1 MNTVSKNNQPTSIFR
16 QIISGKPFIIGVA
29 VLLVYTLAGF
39 FLAPYLVKG
48 QLEGYVKRNL
58 GRQLTIK
65 KVHVNPFAL
74 SLELKD
80 VALLEADG
88 THLFSFNRFLANF
101 ELKSLLRR
109 AWTFGEIGL
118 TRPELSI
125 RLEPDGGM
133 NLGRLISDASK
144 KDEAETTPANNDVEE
159 KGLPRLSFDR
169 IYISDGHLLFADQ
182 SDATP
187 AEIQMDPIDL
197 EISDLST
204 IPEKE
209 GAHTIAVALPK
220 GGTLKWEGTTSLA
233 PFESKG
239 TLALNNFKE
248 SIIWLFLQDELNLV
262 QPAGTTDL
270 NMSYFISNRDGTFQ
284 FVLDKVTA
292 LISGLQLMLK
302 GEGESQLLAL
312 DRIHMSDGR
321 FDLASKK
328 YKIGRLNITDGEVL
342 LNVDKVG
349 QFNWPR
355 IVAESKKAKEDVP
368 EPVEKPNDGGFNLIM
383 DKIDLN
389 NVALKYKDESRQT
402 PMDLDIGRVDLSFS
416 FQTGSFQTGK
426 TPPEMQQKTLL
437 EDITL
442 ALEKATLHQT
452 GEDAALVDLPK
463 VNIGGGLVDFVGKKA
478 LIREMTLDQGQVAL
492 WTDKDGVLNF
502 SRFKGRSNDDLSDN
516 QDNNQGDNQDTT
528 EADAQDKKATK
539 TEPSEGTNEAGE
551 QTPWSFELSSAK
563 LDKFALS
570 FTDRKI
576 APSPVYNLTNLSL
589 GLNEF
594 KTDPDKDFNFDFSF
608 DVKQGGRF
616 SGKGQVNPFKPTIA
630 ANIDLASLDL
640 SPLEAYL
647 QSVAKVA
654 LDSGNLSIKGDFKY
668 GIFQPGALGF
678 TGQAGMEK
686 LQVTLPKTKETLVSW
701 KQFDTRGIKYSTFPP
716 GLVIN
721 EMKLSNPTGKLVIR
735 KDKSVNFS
743 DVIVKRGESTK
754 KPAKT
759 KPFPV
764 DIKQVQIEGGKLD
777 FADLSLLF
785 PFHVD
790 IHGLSGAMAGLSS
803 KSKSRASVDLKGRVQ
818 QYGTVTIKGNLQ
830 PFDIRQFFDVKMAFK
845 NLEMTELTP
854 YTAEFAG
861 RKISSGKL
869 FLDLNYRINDS
880 QLEAENDLILD
891 YFVLGDPV
899 ENAKATN
906 LPLDLAVA
914 LMKDSDDRIDIGLP
928 ISGDLDDPKFGYGHL
943 IWKAIVNLV
952 TKVVAAPFKA
962 LGALIGSDEETL
974 DTVAF
979 DAGYAELPP
988 PEMEKLARLAGALGK
1003 RPQLTLEIQ
1012 GCYDAEADG
1021 TIMKEIAL
1029 KRELALRMGIKMGP
1043 DQVPGPI
1050 NLSDVGVQKTVLAL
1064 AGERFP
1070 SEKTDALKR
1079 TFGMSA
1085 ESKKSAPKPGKP
1097 KIEAKQPSVDP
1108 DGFYS
1113 KLFEELVNSET
1124 LNDETLVA
1132 LSVERSQMII
1142 DELTRTNG
1150 LPLERTRIT
1159 EPAKSADVDKGQIAC
1174 KLNLGVSK

>member
-1 MNTVSKNNQPTSIFR
+1 MNTDSKNNRPTSTFR
-16 QIISGKPFIIGVA
+16 QTISGKPFIIGVV
-29 VLLVYTLAGF
+29 VLLIYTLAGF
-39 FLAPYLVKG
+39 FLVPYLVKG
-48 QLEGYVKRNL
+48 QLEGYVKRDL

-80 VALLEADG
+80 VVLLEADG

-125 RLEPDGGM
+125 RLESDGGM

-144 KDEAETTPANNDVEE
+144 KDEAATKPANNDVEE

-169 IYISDGHLLFADQ
+169 IFISEGHLLFADQ

-187 AEIQMDPIDL
+187 AEIQMDPIDF

-220 GGTLKWEGTTSLA
+220 GGMLKWEGTTSLA

-239 TLALNNFKE
+239 TLALTNFKE

-270 NMSYFISNRDGTFQ
+270 NLSYFISNRDGTFQ

-302 GEGESQLLAL
+302 GEGKSRLLAL
-312 DRIHMSDGR
+312 DQIQLSDGQ

-328 YKIGRLNITDGEVL
+328 YKIGRLNITDGDVL
-342 LNVDKVG
+342 LNVDQAG
-349 QFNWPR
+349 RFNWPR
-355 IVAESKKAKEDVP
+355 IVAEGKKAKEDAP
-368 EPVEKPNDGGFNLIM
+368 EPVEKPNDGGFSLVM
-383 DKIDLN
+383 DRIDLD
-389 NVALKYKDESRQT
+389 NVALKYQDESRQT

-416 FQTGSFQTGK
+416 FQTGK
-426 TPPEMQQKTLL
+426 TPPEMEQKTML
-437 EDITL
+437 EDISL
-442 ALEKATLHQT
+442 ALEKATLHQV
-452 GEDAALVDLPK
+452 GEDEALVDLPK
-463 VNIGGGLVDFVGKKA
+463 LNIGGGLVDFVGKKA

-492 WTDKDGVLNF
+492 WTDKDGVFNF
-502 SRFKGRSNDDLSDN
+502 SRFKGRQNDAPSNN
-516 QDNNQGDNQDTT
+516 QDNNQGENEENT
-528 EADAQDKKATK
+528 EADSQDKKASK
-539 TEPSEGTNEAGE
+539 TEPSDGTNETAE

-589 GLNEF
+589 GLNDF
-594 KTDPDKDFNFDFSF
+594 KTDPDKEFNFDFSF
-608 DVKQGGRF
+608 GVKQGGRF
-616 SGKGQVNPFKPTIA
+616 TGKGEVNPFKPTIA
-630 ANIDLASLDL
+630 ANIDLASLNL

-654 LDSGNLSIKGDFKY
+654 LDSGDLSIKGDFKY
-668 GIFQPGALGF
+668 GISRPGALGF
-678 TGQAGMEK
+678 TGQTGMDK

-701 KQFDTRGIKYSTFPP
+701 KKFDTRGIKYSSFPP
-716 GLVIN
+716 GLVIK

-743 DVIVKRGESTK
+743 DVIVNRGESTK

-764 DIKQVQIEGGKLD
+764 DIKQVQIDGGKLD

-790 IHGLSGAMAGLSS
+790 IHGLSGAMGGLSS
-803 KSKSRASVDLKGRVQ
+803 KSKSRASVELKGRVQ

-880 QLEAENDLILD
+880 QLEAENDLVLD
-891 YFVLGDPV
+891 YFVLGEPV

-914 LMKDSDDRIDIGLP
+914 LMKDADDRIDIGLP

-962 LGALIGSDEETL
+962 LGALIGSGEETL
-974 DTVAF
+974 DTVIF

-1003 RPQLTLEIQ
+1003 RPQLTLEVQ
-1012 GCYDAEADG
+1012 GCYDAETDG
-1021 TIMKEIAL
+1021 SIMKENAL
-1029 KRELALRMGIKMGP
+1029 KRELAQRMGIKTGP
-1043 DQVPGPI
+1043 GQVPGPI
-1050 NLSDVGVQKTVLAL
+1050 NFSDVGIQKTVLDL
-1064 AGERFP
+1064 AGERLS
-1070 SEKTDALKR
+1070 SEKIDALKR
-1079 TFGMSA
+1079 SFGMLA
-1085 ESKKSAPKPGKP
+1085 ESKKSAPKPGKQ
-1097 KIEAKQPSVDP
+1097 KIEEKQTSVDP
-1108 DGFYS
+1108 NGFYA

-1132 LSVERSQMII
+1132 LSVKRSQTII
-1142 DELTRTNG
+1142 EELTRTNG

-1159 EPAKSADVDKGQIAC
+1159 DPAKSAEVDKGQIAC
-1174 KLNLGVSK
+1174 KMNLGVSK